1 MEAWV
6 DGMPTGYALLE
17 SSKAL
22 RTHWLRR
29 IAAMLIDV
37 AIIFIPIRIGLLFVS
52 NLDQNIVAGI
62 ATGIAWFMYA
72 GFLEGR
78 YGKTVGK
85 HLMHLK
91 VVSMIDRKLLRQ
103 GFIRSVPKL
112 FWYAFLPVDTLL
124 GLAMDGD
131 PRQRFTDRVSLTSV
145 ITYEPELARIK
156 KRSQPEKTANEMV
169 DSD

>member
-1 MEAWV
+1 MA
-6 DGMPTGYALLE
+6 TGYAILE

-22 RTHWLRR
+22 QIHWLRR

-37 AIIFIPIRIGLLFVS
+37 AIIFIPIRIALIFVMPM
-52 NLDQNIVAGI
+52 NQDIIAGI
-62 ATGIAWFMYA
+62 TTGVAWFVYA
-72 GFLEGR
+72 GILEGK
-78 YGKTVGK
+78 YGKTLGK

-91 VVSMIDRKLLRQ
+91 VVSMVDRRLFRQ
-103 GFIRSVPKL
+103 SFIRSVPKL

-145 ITYEPELARIK
+145 ITFEPELAKIR
-156 KRSQPEKTANEMV
+156 KRSQPAKKVQESVELE
-169 DSD
+169 

>member
-1 MEAWV
+1 
-6 DGMPTGYALLE
+6 MPTGYALLE
-17 SSKAL
+17 
-22 RTHWLRR
+22 R
-29 IAAMLIDV
+29 IDA

-52 NLDQNIVAGI
+52 DLDQNIIAGI
-62 ATGIAWFMYA
+62 ATGIAWFVYA

-124 GLAMDGD
+124 GLAMEGD

-145 ITYEPELARIK
+145 ITYEPELSKIK
-156 KRSQPEKTANEMV
+156 NRSQPVKKVEETA
-169 DSD
+169 DLK